1 MAASH
6 INADAIIHFGHAC
19 LSRVVR
25 LPLLYV
31 FLNFQIDA
39 KQLSQQIESKFQDID
54 EPLMVFYNVGFHYQL
69 RTFFLYKRAFKH
81 AILTHIIG
89 LNRKH

>member
-1 MAASH
+1 MKVAASH

-31 FLNFQIDA
+31 FHNRRLDA
-39 KQLSQQIESKFQDID
+39 ERFAQAVRQLASET
-54 EPLMVFYNVGFHYQL
+54 ERVYVFYNVGYYYQL
-69 RTFFLYKRAFKH
+69 GELEPNQTYLV
-81 AILTHIIG
+81 T
-89 LNRKH
+89 

>member
-6 INADAIIHFGHAC
+6 IDADAIIHFGHAC

-31 FLNFQIDA
+31 LPNFQIDA
-39 KQLSQQIESKFQDID
+39 TQLSQQITEKFPQDID
-54 EPLMVFYNVGFHYQL
+54 EPLMVFYNVGFHYKL
-69 RTFFLYKRAFKH
+69 RKLFFIMLH
-81 AILTHIIG
+81 
-89 LNRKH
+89 LNIHMSLF